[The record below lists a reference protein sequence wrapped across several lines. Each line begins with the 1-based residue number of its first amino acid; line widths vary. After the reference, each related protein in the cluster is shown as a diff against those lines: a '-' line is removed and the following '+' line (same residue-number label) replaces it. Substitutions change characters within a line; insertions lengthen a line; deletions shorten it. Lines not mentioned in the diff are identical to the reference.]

1 MRLLSR
7 EVVHMSKEEAIK
19 IIMEMLIEAEEKQV
33 ERVLYFIKAFLG

>member
-19 IIMEMLIEAEEKQV
+19 IIMEMLNEAEEKKV